1 MAKKNNTAVED
12 NNQDAPK
19 ESKLDRIFKPF
30 LPNHH
35 VSFSQLK
42 DILSALTGDDDEDE
56 TQDET
61 AG

>member
-1 MAKKNNTAVED
+1 MAEKNNTAVEE

-42 DILSALTGDDDEDE
+42 DILSALTGDEDE